1 MATKKATEKKV
12 AEPVEEPKTKK
23 STAKKPAAKEVKE
36 EAVTEEP
43 ASKSAPKKEAAKKP
57 AAKKEAE
64 KKETAK
70 KEAVKKET
78 VKKAAAKKTA
88 PKTPKA
94 EVAEEPVVAAL
105 EEEVT
110 VEKTSDG
117 VVEVKKHEAAQVKT
131 EEITIEQ
138 KLLSLY
144 NLQQICTK
152 IDDIR
157 MIRGELPEEIRD
169 NEDECEGRRT
179 RIAKFND
186 EIANL
191 KLKITSEN
199 TKKEESLAAIKK
211 YEEQQNNVRNNRE
224 YESLSKEIEYQK
236 LEIQVSEK
244 HKVKYEAEIE
254 EKEAL
259 IAETKVKLEE
269 LEEVLQQKKAELE
282 VIVADTEKEE
292 QELLGQAEALRAKVD
307 QRLLTAFERI
317 RKSAHNG
324 LAIVKIERDACGGC
338 FSKIPPQR
346 QLDIA
351 LHKKIIVC
359 EACGR
364 IFIDDKLV
372 HSHK

>member
-1 MATKKATEKKV
+1 MPTKKATEKKA
-12 AEPVEEPKTKK
+12 AETVEEPKTKK
-23 STAKKPAAKEVKE
+23 TATKKAAVKE
-36 EAVTEEP
+36 ETVEEKTTKK
-43 ASKSAPKKEAAKKP
+43 AEPKKAAP
-57 AAKKEAE
+57 

-70 KEAVKKET
+70 KSTTKT
-78 VKKAAAKKTA
+78 KKAEK
-88 PKTPKA
+88 
-94 EVAEEPVVAAL
+94 PVVEDSVIAAL
-105 EEEVT
+105 EEEVSI
-110 VEKTSDG
+110 EKTSG
-117 VVEVKKHEAAQVKT
+117 GIVEVKKHEDKQNKT
-131 EEITIEQ
+131 EELSIEQ

-169 NEDECEGRRT
+169 NEDECEGKRT

-186 EIANL
+186 EIENL
-191 KLKITSEN
+191 KLKISSEN

-259 IAETKVKLEE
+259 ISETKVKLEE

-292 QELLGQAEALRAKVD
+292 EELLAQAEVLKSKVD

-372 HSHK
+372 HSQE